1 MKLAE
6 RTIQFADTLTVLTEG
21 YLRAARV
28 LQAEGSHAE
37 AAKYFITANQGQPG
51 NVLAAIGLAQTHLK
65 KGGPFERYG
74 RLNSDFHVRGDICR
88 YNVPRQVPP
97 TAERRS
103 LRCSVSNVSFPS
115 RTSSPGYV
123 QL

>member
-28 LQAEGSHAE
+28 LQAEGSHAD

-65 KGGPFERYG
+65 KGGPPKCCEMP
-74 RLNSDFHVRGDICR
+74 NSNPRVRGDVCR
-88 YNVPRQVPP
+88 HNVPRQVPP
-97 TAERRS
+97 AAERRS
-103 LRCSVSNVSFPS
+103 LRRGVSHACFPS
-115 RTSSPGYV
+115 RASSPGSL